1 MCTWFKIQFHSM
13 KYFISVFNCRISPG
27 PVRTP
32 LLEIIAGASKDP
44 EKYLKVRESMQVSL
58 KPVDCNHISRLVPN
72 VLVILMHVLQ
82 LIDKNKSGK
91 NVHK

>member
-1 MCTWFKIQFHSM
+1 MRIWNVAVFFAHGSSFSPLIYMLFT
-13 KYFISVFNCRISPG
+13 FNCRISPG

-58 KPVDCNHISRLVPN
+58 KQLVKKLFFSDNCTCNA
-72 VLVILMHVLQ
+72 ILFI
-82 LIDKNKSGK
+82 LIL
-91 NVHK
+91 